1 MTAPVSDTH
10 SSEGPRTFAGVG
22 YQHGTTPPRKGT
34 FMTVMFDNPSYTR
47 TRHPKE
53 LLDAVQPHIRHLT
66 VNVLDSG
73 MSLWDREVALL
84 LRDHT
89 MVRDMAERVLGNAVM
104 YTIGCMEHPEV
115 HLGVGK
121 LVDIGVHQLI
131 LDTPVWWALCDAYNE
146 GRYKHHA
153 PFIERRR
160 DGLCLRTA
168 DFLKSV
174 GFDIDEEL
182 WAIDGTDCSPCD
194 NKVPD
199 SH

>member
-1 MTAPVSDTH
+1 MTLALEHAPTI
-10 SSEGPRTFAGVG
+10 
-22 YQHGTTPPRKGT
+22 
-34 FMTVMFDNPSYTR
+34 R
-47 TRHPKE
+47 TRNPRE
-53 LLDAVQPHIRHLT
+53 LLDAVAPHVTELT
-66 VNVLDSG
+66 VNVFDSG
-73 MSLWDREVALL
+73 MSLWDREIALL

-89 MVRDMAERVLGNAVM
+89 MVRDMAERILGNAVM
-104 YTIGCMEHPEV
+104 YTVGSIEHPET

-131 LDTPVWWALCDAYNE
+131 LDTPVWWGICVAYND

-153 PFIERRR
+153 PFIARRR

-168 DFLKSV
+168 EFLTSI

-182 WAIDGTDCSPCD
+182 WVVDGADCSPCD

>member
-1 MTAPVSDTH
+1 
-10 SSEGPRTFAGVG
+10 
-22 YQHGTTPPRKGT
+22 
-34 FMTVMFDNPSYTR
+34 MTVTIERPASTITR
-47 TRHPKE
+47 DPKE
-53 LLDAVQPHIRHLT
+53 LLNAVAPYITELT
-66 VNVLDSG
+66 INIFDSG
-73 MSLWDREVALL
+73 MSLWDREIALL

-89 MVRDMAERVLGNAVM
+89 MVRDMAERILGNAVM
-104 YTIGCMEHPEV
+104 YTIGCIEHPEV

-131 LDTPVWWALCDAYNE
+131 LDTPVWWGICRLYN
-146 GRYKHHA
+146 GGAYKHHA

-168 DFLKSV
+168 DFLKSI

>member
-1 MTAPVSDTH
+1 
-10 SSEGPRTFAGVG
+10 
-22 YQHGTTPPRKGT
+22 
-34 FMTVMFDNPSYTR
+34 MTVTLERPASLCTR
-47 TRHPKE
+47 DPQA
-53 LLDAVQPHIRHLT
+53 LLNDVQPHIQHLT
-66 VNVLDSG
+66 INVLDSG
-73 MSLWDREVALL
+73 MTIWDREVALL
-84 LRDHT
+84 LRDHS
-89 MVRDMAERVLGNAVM
+89 MVRDMAERILGNAVM

-131 LDTPVWWALCDAYNE
+131 LDTPVWWALCGVYNE

-160 DGLCLRTA
+160 DGLCLRTG
-168 DFLKSV
+168 DFLKSI
-174 GFDIDEEL
+174 GFDVDEEL
-182 WAIDGTDCSPCD
+182 WAIDGADCSPCD

>member
-1 MTAPVSDTH
+1 
-10 SSEGPRTFAGVG
+10 
-22 YQHGTTPPRKGT
+22 
-34 FMTVMFDNPSYTR
+34 MTVTLDNPSRIR
-47 TRHPKE
+47 TKDPKE
-53 LLDAVQPHIRHLT
+53 LLNAVQPHIRHLT

-131 LDTPVWWALCDAYNE
+131 LDTPV
-146 GRYKHHA
+146 
-153 PFIERRR
+153 
-160 DGLCLRTA
+160 
-168 DFLKSV
+168 
-174 GFDIDEEL
+174 
-182 WAIDGTDCSPCD
+182 
-194 NKVPD
+194 
-199 SH
+199 